1 MIRKLQQSD
10 REVYMKMAAEFYA
23 SDAVW
28 HDIPKENLEKTFSEL
43 MRSDEY
49 AECFVFEDG
58 DTVVGYALLAKTFSQ
73 EAGGLVIWIEELYL
87 SPESRGKGF
96 GGKFFDFLFQNRPA
110 ARYRL
115 EIEPENERAV
125 ALYRK
130 KGFEIMPYGQ
140 MVKDI

>member
-10 REVYMKMAAEFYA
+10 REVYMKMTAEFYA

-28 HDIPKENLEKTFSEL
+28 HDIPKGNLEKTFSEL

-73 EAGGLVIWIEELYL
+73 EAGGLVVWIEELYL

-96 GGKFFDFLFQNRPA
+96 GGKFFDFLFQNCPA

-115 EIEPENERAV
+115 EIEPENERAI

>member
-10 REVYMKMAAEFYA
+10 REVYMKMTAEFYA

-58 DTVVGYALLAKTFSQ
+58 DTVVG
-73 EAGGLVIWIEELYL
+73 GGTIC
-87 SPESRGKGF
+87 GT
-96 GGKFFDFLFQNRPA
+96 
-110 ARYRL
+110 
-115 EIEPENERAV
+115 
-125 ALYRK
+125 
-130 KGFEIMPYGQ
+130 
-140 MVKDI
+140 